1 MHFVTN
7 KVTIVIEMSTMF
19 KNNNPGTVLFG
30 KSRRAILA
38 LLYGHVDEEFYL
50 RQIVRS
56 TGLGVGPVQRELK
69 LLTDSGILRRRKH
82 GNQVY
87 YQANPETPIFDELK
101 NIVRKT
107 FGVAESKSLDPV
119 AQRFNVPKDSLAGFC
134 RRHHIKKLSLFGS
147 VLRNDFRPDSDV
159 DVLVEFEP
167 GHVPGFAIIEMEN
180 ELSQLVRRKVDL
192 RTPGDLSRYFRDRV
206 VREARVEYADTRS

>member
-1 MHFVTN
+1 M
-7 KVTIVIEMSTMF
+7 
-19 KNNNPGTVLFG
+19 VLFG
-30 KSRRAILA
+30 KSRRGILA

-50 RQIVRS
+50 RQIVRN

-69 LLTDSGILRRRKH
+69 LLTDSSILRRRRD

-101 NIVRKT
+101 NIVRKMS
-107 FGVAESKSLDPV
+107 GIASDKSLDPV
-119 AQRFNVPKDSLAGFC
+119 AHRFDVPKDSLARFC
-134 RRHHIKKLSLFGS
+134 RKHHIRKLSLFGS

-167 GHVPGFAIIEMEN
+167 GHVPGFAIIEIEN
-180 ELSQLVRRKVDL
+180 ELSQLVGRKVDL

-206 VREARVEYADTRS
+206 VREARVEYADTKS